1 MIWNEIVSLVK
12 RNFWTLAVMV
22 ILAVAYPWTLII
34 IIPIALGALAPILLH
49 WHLQKRAKEMFG
61 QRDSAQRDDS
71 QQRRHNNDE
80 GKVTIINTKPT
91 EQRVNNDVG
100 EYVDFKEIKD

>member
-1 MIWNEIVSLVK
+1 MKKTAAGPDLCRK
-12 RNFWTLAVMV
+12 
-22 ILAVAYPWTLII
+22 
-34 IIPIALGALAPILLH
+34 
-49 WHLQKRAKEMFG
+49 
-61 QRDSAQRDDS
+61 DQRDDS